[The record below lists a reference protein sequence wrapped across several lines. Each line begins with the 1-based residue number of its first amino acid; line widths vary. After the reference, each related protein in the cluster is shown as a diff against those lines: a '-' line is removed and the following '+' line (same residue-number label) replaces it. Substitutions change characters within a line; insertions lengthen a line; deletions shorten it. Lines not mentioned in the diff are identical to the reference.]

1 MAGFVLVLVYFGLA
15 AVAAA
20 ILMQPDKFYVSRTAV
35 IDAPPE
41 KVFAYINDL
50 HCCNEWSPWMK
61 VDPKAEMKHHGSGS
75 GVSAAI
81 EWSGDKNAGAGRL
94 TIVGSRPNE
103 GVDMKLELER
113 PFRSTSDVSFKL
125 TPEGSPPARRTN
137 VLVTASGRN
146 TLASKATNLVF
157 GTDKKLGA
165 IFDNGLANLSALL
178 AS

>member
-1 MAGFVLVLVYFGLA
+1 MAGFILVLTYFGLA

-20 ILMQPDKFYVSRTAV
+20 ILMQPDKFYVSRAAT

-41 KVFAYINDL
+41 KVFACISDL
-50 HCCNEWSPWMK
+50 RRWNEWAPWMK
-61 VDPKAEMKHHGSGS
+61 LDPKTETKLSGAPA

-81 EWSGDKNAGAGRL
+81 ESSGDKRAGAGRL

-103 GVDMKLELER
+103 GVDLKLELER
-113 PFRSTSDVSFKL
+113 PLRSTSDVTLTL
-125 TPEGSPPARRTN
+125 TPEGPPSAKRTN
-137 VLVTASGRN
+137 VIVTVSGRN
-146 TLASKATNLVF
+146 TLVSKAANLAF

-165 IFDNGLANLSALL
+165 IFDDGLANLNARL